1 MDFIQPEINKH
12 KTQLKTLI
20 NNLINTEN
28 INEEIMYN
36 NQIKMESEFIISL
49 LNAKQNNIMN
59 QMIQNN
65 NMNFNPINFN
75 PNMMQMNQPQIL
87 RNDENNLNDFQVNN
101 FHKINVFFIQAWN
114 NRLITLICS
123 QNEKISDLIQKYR
136 DKSNDYNN
144 NIEFIFNSKKLDL
157 SKTIF
162 ESEIINNSRIYIYK
176 TKDILNFDNPENG
189 IKLKFINKSEH
200 KEYPIIVG
208 VIPNE
213 KFEKVIEKYNSLIC
227 NTFAPIK
234 KFRFIFDDKCL
245 EPSLTL
251 IESGITQD
259 CIIYIEPM

>member
-87 RNDENNLNDFQVNN
+87 RNDENNLNNFQVNN

-123 QNEKISDLIQKYR
+123 
-136 DKSNDYNN
+136 
-144 NIEFIFNSKKLDL
+144 
-157 SKTIF
+157 
-162 ESEIINNSRIYIYK
+162 
-176 TKDILNFDNPENG
+176 
-189 IKLKFINKSEH
+189 
-200 KEYPIIVG
+200 
-208 VIPNE
+208 
-213 KFEKVIEKYNSLIC
+213 
-227 NTFAPIK
+227 
-234 KFRFIFDDKCL
+234 
-245 EPSLTL
+245 
-251 IESGITQD
+251 
-259 CIIYIEPM
+259 